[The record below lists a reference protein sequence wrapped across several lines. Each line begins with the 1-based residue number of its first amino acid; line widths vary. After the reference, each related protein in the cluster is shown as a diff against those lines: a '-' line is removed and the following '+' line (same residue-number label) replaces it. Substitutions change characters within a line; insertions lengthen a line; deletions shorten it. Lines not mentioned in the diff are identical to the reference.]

1 MVILRPT
8 KRLRTQLPASE
19 VSGRSDGAL
28 GDWYVNRL
36 VVARQPLLLL
46 VSSTSL
52 LPMVVPARE
61 VRSLPE
67 RLASIVQVRL
77 RGLGVPSE
85 LIAAEVRSMQPV
97 VTAATVDRSVLGI
110 LVDFAKAVPYYFE
123 AETRKEGSL
132 AGLETW
138 LAQTPCRAGSV
149 EDRVV
154 FPDRKATDLL
164 RNKWPVNRPLQR
176 TSGHATLVH

>member
-1 MVILRPT
+1 VR
-8 KRLRTQLPASE
+8 E

-36 VVARQPLLLL
+36 VVARQPLLLI

-52 LPMVVPARE
+52 LPMVVSARQ

-67 RLASIVQVRL
+67 RLASIVEVRL

-85 LIAAEVRSMQPV
+85 LIATELRSMQPV

-110 LVDFAKAVPYYFE
+110 LVDFAKAIPYYFE
-123 AETRKEGSL
+123 AETRRARSL
-132 AGLETW
+132 AGLEAW
-138 LAQTPCRAGSV
+138 LAQTPCHAGSA

-154 FPDRKATDLL
+154 FPDHKAMDLL
-164 RNKWPVNRPLQR
+164 RNRWPVNRPLHP
-176 TSGHATLVH
+176 TSGDASLVH